1 MRTKTKYFVVEP
13 RGVVA
18 LVTINHPPRN
28 FLRTGMLYELNDL
41 LDEWEREGV
50 RAVVITG
57 GVRDYFIAHADLQL
71 VRDAEPS
78 HPKAYQSLRFWHQAL
93 TRLGTCAP
101 VIIAAIN
108 GQALGGGCEFA
119 LACDF
124 RFMARGPKKIGLIEV
139 QLGIMPGAGGTQRMA
154 RLLGRA
160 KALELILEG
169 KALAADEAERVGLV
183 HRALDPDRLLP
194 ESLAY
199 AEKLARWSPVAVRN
213 IKRAIHEGLEMPLA
227 QGLELETACFFET
240 MTTEVA
246 KKTLEAGI
254 RAYAEGREPG
264 FE

>member
-1 MRTKTKYFVVEP
+1 MAYKYFSVER
-13 RGVVA
+13 RGTVA

-28 FLRTGMLYELNDL
+28 FLRTGMMYELNDL
-41 LDEWEREGV
+41 LDAFERDGV

-57 GVRDYFIAHADLQL
+57 GIKDYFIAHADLEL
-71 VRDAEPS
+71 VRAAEPS
-78 HPKAYQSLRFWHQAL
+78 HPKAYQSLRFWHQTL
-93 TRLGTCAP
+93 CRLQTCSQ
-101 VIIAAIN
+101 VVIAAIN

-139 QLGIMPGAGGTQRMA
+139 QLGILPGAGGTQRMA
-154 RLLGRA
+154 RLLGRG

-169 KALAADEAERVGLV
+169 KALTADEAERVGLI

-199 AEKLARWSPVAVRN
+199 AEKLAKWSPVAVRN
-213 IKRAIHEGLEMPLA
+213 IKRAIYEGLEMPLA
-227 QGLELETACFFET
+227 QGLELEMACFYET

-246 KKTLEAGI
+246 KQALEAGV
-254 RAYAEGREPG
+254 RAYAEGREPL

>member
-1 MRTKTKYFVVEP
+1 MPAKYLVVEP
-13 RGVVA
+13 RGRVA
-18 LVTINHPPRN
+18 LVTIKHPPRN

-41 LDEWEREGV
+41 LDAFERDGV
-50 RAVVITG
+50 RSVVITG
-57 GVRDYFIAHADLQL
+57 GLKDYFIAHADLEL
-71 VRDAEPS
+71 VRAAEPS
-78 HPKAYQSLRFWHQAL
+78 HPKAYQSLRFWHRTL
-93 TRLGTCAP
+93 GRLQSCSQ

-124 RFMARGPKKIGLIEV
+124 RFMARGPRKIGLIEV
-139 QLGIMPGAGGTQRMA
+139 QLGIIPGAGGTQRMA
-154 RLLGRA
+154 RLLGRGR
-160 KALELILEG
+160 ALELILEG
-169 KALAADEAERVGLV
+169 KALTADAAERVGLV
-183 HRALDPDRLLP
+183 HRAVDPDRLLP

-227 QGLELETACFFET
+227 QGLELETACFYET

-246 KKTLEAGI
+246 KETLDAGI
-254 RAYAEGREPG
+254 RAYREGREPA

>member
-1 MRTKTKYFVVEP
+1 
-13 RGVVA
+13 
-18 LVTINHPPRN
+18 
-28 FLRTGMLYELNDL
+28 MLYELNDL
-41 LDEWEREGV
+41 LDSFERDGV

-57 GVRDYFIAHADLQL
+57 GVKDYFIAHADLDL
-71 VRDAEPS
+71 VRAAEPS
-78 HPKAYQSLRFWHQAL
+78 HPKAYSSLRFWHQTL
-93 TRLGTCAP
+93 SRLQTCSQ

-139 QLGIMPGAGGTQRMA
+139 QLGIIPGAGGTQRMA
-154 RLLGRA
+154 RLLGRG

-169 KALAADEAERVGLV
+169 KALTADEAERVGLV
-183 HRALDPDRLLP
+183 HRAVDPDRLLP

-213 IKRAIHEGLEMPLA
+213 IKRAIHEGLEVPLS
-227 QGLELETACFFET
+227 QGLELEMNCFYET
-240 MTTEVA
+240 MTTDAA
-246 KKTLEAGI
+246 KETLDAGI
-254 RAYAEGREPG
+254 RAYAEGREPT